1 MSIANRVSRRYGL
14 CPAKHKHC
22 LYLCRCFQYG
32 VRSFDFSGR
41 AMTSQPIGLQQSIR
55 FGEDFE
61 LDLRPRRLRRGSH
74 VLKLERIPLEIL
86 ILLLEHRGEIVSRE
100 KIVARVWG
108 NDVFLDTDNSI
119 RGAIRK
125 VRQALK
131 DDPETPRFIQ
141 TVTGRGYRFI
151 APIISPEE
159 EHTTEPAK
167 PEASVVPTGTQSFVS
182 EPDSWPQG
190 GSLGLMDQERER
202 TAGQVPGTESAR
214 GQVHRH
220 ARTWLFVGLA
230 SLAVV
235 SILSLLTFGVW
246 RGSRVPAV
254 FQRKTVLAVLPFDNL
269 SQDPDQ
275 EFFSEGLTEEMI
287 AQVGKLN
294 RDRLKVV
301 ARGYVAKYKGSTL
314 AAREIGKELNA
325 DYLIQGSVRRSSDRV
340 RITVQ
345 LIQARDQTD
354 VWTGSYDREL
364 RDVLAVQDSVVRSI
378 ASEIH
383 IALTEE
389 QEKRLAAPRQISP
402 EAYEAYLKGRYYWN
416 KRTGESM
423 QKAEQYFEQAID
435 NDPTYAA
442 AYSGLA
448 DCNSGL
454 AWHGFKSPAE
464 ALPKAYAA
472 ARKALEINPESAEAH
487 ASLGLAMTHGWDW
500 TGAEAE
506 FRRALQLDPQY
517 ANAHHWYG
525 DYLSIRSR
533 HGEALAEAKHALE
546 LDPLNLMVSTWVG
559 LRYYMARDY
568 SRAIDQNRNSVE
580 LDPNFAAAHLLLGE
594 DYRGAGLH
602 SEAVN
607 ELKKAA
613 ILSGDSPLY
622 TAQVAVALAV
632 AGRNRDALRI
642 AHELETISRKRY
654 VSPYGLAQIYAASN
668 KNEDTFKWLQAA
680 YEDHA
685 VWMGYLAVDP
695 IFDRYR
701 SDERFKDLLRRVGLP

>member
-1 MSIANRVSRRYGL
+1 MSMFPT
-14 CPAKHKHC
+14 C
-22 LYLCRCFQYG
+22 G
-32 VRSFDFSGR
+32 VESFNFSGR

-61 LDLRPRRLRRGSH
+61 LDLRPRRLRRNDR

-86 ILLLEHRGEIVSRE
+86 ILLLERRGEIVSRDE
-100 KIVARVWG
+100 IVARIWG
-108 NDVFLDTDNSI
+108 SDVFLDTDNSI

-125 VRQALK
+125 VRQVLK

-151 APIISPEE
+151 APVVLSEE
-159 EHTTEPAK
+159 GQSVDAPR
-167 PEASVVPTGTQSFVS
+167 PEASIGASGPPGFVS
-182 EPDSWPQG
+182 EPDSNLQG
-190 GSLGLMDQERER
+190 RSLGRVDQEQER
-202 TAGQVPGTESAR
+202 TAGQSPDPETAR
-214 GQVHRH
+214 LGRRP
-220 ARTWLFVGLA
+220 ARIWLFVGVT
-230 SLAVV
+230 SLTVV
-235 SILSLLTFGVW
+235 CILSLLAVW
-246 RGSRVPAV
+246 GRRVSRVPAV

-269 SQDPDQ
+269 SRDPDQ

-301 ARGYVAKYKGSTL
+301 ARSSVARYKGSTL

-325 DYLIQGSVRRSSDRV
+325 DYLVQGSVRRRSGRV
-340 RITVQ
+340 RITVE
-345 LIQARDQTD
+345 LIQAQDQTD
-354 VWTGSYDREL
+354 IWTESYDREL
-364 RDVLAVQDSVVRSI
+364 KDVLAVQDSIVRSI
-378 ASEIH
+378 ANQIH
-383 IALTEE
+383 IALTEQ
-389 QEKRLAAPRQISP
+389 QEKRLANPKQLSP
-402 EAYEAYLKGRYYWN
+402 AAYEAYLKGRYYWN

-423 QKAEQYFEQAID
+423 QKAEQYFQQAID

-442 AYSGLA
+442 AHSGLA

-454 AWHGFKSPAE
+454 TWHGFKSPAE

-472 ARKALEINPESAEAH
+472 ARKAVEINPESAEAH
-487 ASLGLAMTHGWDW
+487 ASLGLAMSHRWDW
-500 TGAEAE
+500 TGAEGE

-533 HGEALAEAKHALE
+533 HDEALAEAKRALE
-546 LDPLNLMVSTWVG
+546 LDPLNLMISTWVG
-559 LRYYMARDY
+559 LRYYLAHDY
-568 SRAIDQNRNSVE
+568 PHAIEQNRDSIE

-594 DYRGAGLH
+594 DYVQAGLRN
-602 SEAVN
+602 EAVD
-607 ELKKAA
+607 ELKRAA
-613 ILSGDSPLY
+613 DLSGDSPIY
-622 TAQVAVALAV
+622 RAQVAVALAV
-632 AGRNRDALRI
+632 AGRNREALRI
-642 AHELETISRKRY
+642 AHELEAISRKRY
-654 VSPYGLAQIYAASN
+654 VSPYGLAQIYAALN
-668 KNEDTFKWLQAA
+668 KKEDTFKWLQAA
-680 YEDHA
+680 YDEHA

>member
-1 MSIANRVSRRYGL
+1 
-14 CPAKHKHC
+14 
-22 LYLCRCFQYG
+22 
-32 VRSFDFSGR
+32 
-41 AMTSQPIGLQQSIR
+41 MTSQPIGLQQSIR

-61 LDLRPRRLRRGSH
+61 LDLRPRRLRRGSR

-86 ILLLEHRGEIVSRE
+86 VLLLEHRGEIVSRE

-125 VRQALK
+125 VRQALR
-131 DDPETPRFIQ
+131 DDPEAPRFIQ

-159 EHTTEPAK
+159 ERTTEPPK
-167 PEASVVPTGTQSFVS
+167 PEASVVSTGTQSFVS

-190 GSLGLMDQERER
+190 GSLGLMDQEQER
-202 TAGQVPGTESAR
+202 AAGQVPGTETAR
-214 GQVHRH
+214 GQLHRRT
-220 ARTWLFVGLA
+220 RTWLFVGLA
-230 SLAVV
+230 SLVVV
-235 SILSLLTFGVW
+235 SILSLLAFWGW

-269 SQDPDQ
+269 SRDPDQ

-301 ARGYVAKYKGSTL
+301 ARSSVAKYKGSTL
-314 AAREIGKELNA
+314 TAREIGKELNA
-325 DYLIQGSVRRSSDRV
+325 DYLVQGSVRRSSDRV
-340 RITVQ
+340 RISVQ

-354 VWTGSYDREL
+354 VWTESYDREL
-364 RDVLAVQDSVVRSI
+364 KDVLAVQDSVVRSI

-389 QEKRLAAPRQISP
+389 QEERLATPRQISP

-435 NDPTYAA
+435 RDPSYAA

-487 ASLGLAMTHGWDW
+487 ASLGLAMSHRWDW

-525 DYLSIRSR
+525 DYLSIRGR
-533 HGEALAEAKHALE
+533 HDEALAEAKHALE
-546 LDPLNLMVSTWVG
+546 LDPLNLMISTWVG

-594 DYRGAGLH
+594 DYLGAGLH

-613 ILSGDSPLY
+613 NLSGDSPLY

-632 AGRNRDALRI
+632 EGRSGDALRI
-642 AHELETISRKRY
+642 AHELEAISRKRY

>member
-1 MSIANRVSRRYGL
+1 
-14 CPAKHKHC
+14 
-22 LYLCRCFQYG
+22 
-32 VRSFDFSGR
+32 
-41 AMTSQPIGLQQSIR
+41 MTSQLIGLQQSIR

-151 APIISPEE
+151 APIISPQE
-159 EHTTEPAK
+159 EHTTEPPK
-167 PEASVVPTGTQSFVS
+167 PEASVVPIGTQSFVR

-190 GSLGLMDQERER
+190 GSLGLMDQEQGR
-202 TAGQVPGTESAR
+202 TAGQVPGTETAR
-214 GQVHRH
+214 GQVRRH
-220 ARTWLFVGLA
+220 ARTWVFVGLA

-235 SILSLLTFGVW
+235 SILSLREFWSW

-269 SQDPDQ
+269 SRDPDQ

-287 AQVGKLN
+287 AQLGKLN

-301 ARGYVAKYKGSTL
+301 ARSSVAKYKGSGL

-325 DYLIQGSVRRSSDRV
+325 DYLVQGSIRRSSDRI

-345 LIQARDQTD
+345 LIKARDQID
-354 VWTGSYDREL
+354 VWTESYDREL
-364 RDVLAVQDSVVRSI
+364 KDVLAVQDSVVRSI

-389 QEKRLAAPRQISP
+389 QEERLATPRQISP

-435 NDPTYAA
+435 KDPTYAA

-454 AWHGFKSPAE
+454 TWHGFKSPAE

-487 ASLGLAMTHGWDW
+487 ASLGLAMTHSWDW

-506 FRRALQLDPQY
+506 FRGALQLDPQY

-546 LDPLNLMVSTWVG
+546 LDPLNLMISTWVG

-594 DYRGAGLH
+594 DYREAGLH

-613 ILSGDSPLY
+613 NLSGDSPLY

-642 AHELETISRKRY
+642 AHKLETISRKRY

-668 KNEDTFKWLQAA
+668 KNEDTFKWLEAA

>member
-1 MSIANRVSRRYGL
+1 
-14 CPAKHKHC
+14 
-22 LYLCRCFQYG
+22 
-32 VRSFDFSGR
+32 
-41 AMTSQPIGLQQSIR
+41 MTSRLIELQQSIR

-86 ILLLEHRGEIVSRE
+86 ILLLEHRGEIVGRDE
-100 KIVARVWG
+100 IVARVWG
-108 NDVFLDTDNSI
+108 NDVFLDTDNSV

-151 APIISPEE
+151 APIISPQEE
-159 EHTTEPAK
+159 QTTDPPR
-167 PEASVVPTGTQSFVS
+167 PEASVVSTATQSFVR
-182 EPDSWPQG
+182 EPDSWLQG
-190 GSLGLMDQERER
+190 GSPGLVDREQQR
-202 TAGQVPGTESAR
+202 SAEQVPGAETAR
-214 GQVHRH
+214 GQVRRH
-220 ARTWLFVGLA
+220 ARTWVFVGLA

-235 SILSLLTFGVW
+235 SLLSLREFWIW
-246 RGSRVPAV
+246 RASRVPAV
-254 FQRKTVLAVLPFDNL
+254 SQRKTVLAVLPFDNL
-269 SQDPDQ
+269 SRDPDQ
-275 EFFSEGLTEEMI
+275 DFFSEGLTEEMI
-287 AQVGKLN
+287 AQLGKLN

-301 ARGYVAKYKGSTL
+301 ARSSVAKYKGSTL

-325 DYLIQGSVRRSSDRV
+325 DYLVQGSIRRSSDRI

-345 LIQARDQTD
+345 LIKARDQID
-354 VWTGSYDREL
+354 VWTESYDREL
-364 RDVLAVQDSVVRSI
+364 KDVLAVQDSVVRSI

-389 QEKRLAAPRQISP
+389 QEERLAAPRQISP

-435 NDPTYAA
+435 RDPTYAA

-454 AWHGFKSPAE
+454 TWHGYKSPAE

-487 ASLGLAMTHGWDW
+487 ASLGLAMTHSWDW

-533 HGEALAEAKHALE
+533 HGEALAEAKHALD
-546 LDPLNLMVSTWVG
+546 LDPLNLMISTWVG

-580 LDPNFAAAHLLLGE
+580 LDPNFAAAHLQLGE
-594 DYRGAGLH
+594 DYLGACLR

-613 ILSGDSPLY
+613 NLSGNSPLY

-632 AGRNRDALRI
+632 EGRSGDALRI

-668 KNEDTFKWLQAA
+668 KNEEAFKWLEAA

-701 SDERFKDLLRRVGLP
+701 SDERFKVLLRRIGLP

>member
-1 MSIANRVSRRYGL
+1 
-14 CPAKHKHC
+14 
-22 LYLCRCFQYG
+22 
-32 VRSFDFSGR
+32 
-41 AMTSQPIGLQQSIR
+41 MTSRLIELQQSIR

-86 ILLLEHRGEIVSRE
+86 ILLLEHRGEIVGRDE
-100 KIVARVWG
+100 IVARVWG
-108 NDVFLDTDNSI
+108 NDVFLDTDNSV

-151 APIISPEE
+151 APIISPQEE
-159 EHTTEPAK
+159 QTTDPPR
-167 PEASVVPTGTQSFVS
+167 PEASVVSTATQSFVR
-182 EPDSWPQG
+182 EPDSWLQG
-190 GSLGLMDQERER
+190 GSPGLVDREQQR
-202 TAGQVPGTESAR
+202 SAEQVPGAETAR
-214 GQVHRH
+214 GQVRRH
-220 ARTWLFVGLA
+220 ARTWVFVGLA

-235 SILSLLTFGVW
+235 SLLSLREFWIW
-246 RGSRVPAV
+246 RASRVPAV
-254 FQRKTVLAVLPFDNL
+254 SQRKTVLAVLPFDNL
-269 SQDPDQ
+269 SRDPDQ
-275 EFFSEGLTEEMI
+275 DFFSEGLTEEMI
-287 AQVGKLN
+287 AQLGKLN

-301 ARGYVAKYKGSTL
+301 ARSSVAKYKGSTL

-325 DYLIQGSVRRSSDRV
+325 DYLVQGSIRRSSDRI

-345 LIQARDQTD
+345 LIKARDQID
-354 VWTGSYDREL
+354 VWTESYDREL
-364 RDVLAVQDSVVRSI
+364 KDVLAVQDSVVRSI

-389 QEKRLAAPRQISP
+389 QEERLAAPRQISP

-435 NDPTYAA
+435 RDPTYAA

-454 AWHGFKSPAE
+454 TWHGYKSPAE

-487 ASLGLAMTHGWDW
+487 ASLGLAMTHSWDW

-533 HGEALAEAKHALE
+533 HGEALAEAKHALD
-546 LDPLNLMVSTWVG
+546 LDPLNLMISTWVG

-580 LDPNFAAAHLLLGE
+580 LDPNFAAAHLQLGE
-594 DYRGAGLH
+594 DYLGAGLR

-613 ILSGDSPLY
+613 NLSGNSPLY

-632 AGRNRDALRI
+632 EGRSGDALRI

-668 KNEDTFKWLQAA
+668 KNEEAFKWLEAA

-701 SDERFKDLLRRVGLP
+701 SDERFKVLLRRIGLP

>member
-1 MSIANRVSRRYGL
+1 
-14 CPAKHKHC
+14 
-22 LYLCRCFQYG
+22 
-32 VRSFDFSGR
+32 
-41 AMTSQPIGLQQSIR
+41 MTSQPFGLQHSIR

-86 ILLLEHRGEIVSRE
+86 ILLLEHRGEIVNRDE
-100 KIVARVWG
+100 IVARVWG

-125 VRQALK
+125 VRRALK
-131 DDPETPRFIQ
+131 DDSETPRFIQ

-159 EHTTEPAK
+159 EHATEPPK
-167 PEASVVPTGTQSFVS
+167 PEAAVVSTVTQSFVS
-182 EPDSWPQG
+182 EP
-190 GSLGLMDQERER
+190 ER
-202 TAGQVPGTESAR
+202 TAEQVPGTETAR
-214 GQVHRH
+214 GQVPRR

-235 SILSLLTFGVW
+235 SILSLLAFWGW
-246 RGSRVPAV
+246 RGSRVPTV
-254 FQRKTVLAVLPFDNL
+254 FQRKIVLAVLPFDNL
-269 SQDPDQ
+269 SRDPGQ

-301 ARGYVAKYKGSTL
+301 ARSSVAKYKGSTL
-314 AAREIGKELNA
+314 TASEIGKELNA
-325 DYLIQGSVRRSSDRV
+325 DYLVQGRVRLLPDRV
-340 RITVQ
+340 RITVE

-354 VWTGSYDREL
+354 VWTESYDREL
-364 RDVLAVQDSVVRSI
+364 KDVLAVQDSVVRSI

-423 QKAEQYFEQAID
+423 LKAEQYFEQAID
-435 NDPTYAA
+435 NDPSYAA

-454 AWHGFKSPAE
+454 TWHGFKSPAE

-487 ASLGLAMTHGWDW
+487 ASLGLAMTHRWDW

-533 HGEALAEAKHALE
+533 HAEAVVEAKQALE
-546 LDPLNLMVSTWVG
+546 LDPLNLMISTWVG
-559 LRYYMARDY
+559 LRYYLARDY
-568 SRAIDQNRNSVE
+568 SRAIDQNRSSVE

-613 ILSGDSPLY
+613 NLSGNSPLY

-632 AGRNRDALRI
+632 EGRSGDAFRI
-642 AHELETISRKRY
+642 AHDLEAISRKRY
-654 VSPYGLAQIYAASN
+654 VSPYGLAQIYAALN
-668 KNEDTFKWLQAA
+668 KKEDTFKWLQAA
-680 YEDHA
+680 YDDHA
-685 VWMGYLAVDP
+685 AWLGYLAVDP
-695 IFDRYR
+695 IFEQYR

>member
-1 MSIANRVSRRYGL
+1 
-14 CPAKHKHC
+14 
-22 LYLCRCFQYG
+22 
-32 VRSFDFSGR
+32 
-41 AMTSQPIGLQQSIR
+41 MTSQPSGVQQSIR
-55 FGEDFE
+55 FGEDFA

-86 ILLLEHRGEIVSRE
+86 VLLLEHRGEIVSRDE
-100 KIVARVWG
+100 IVARVWG

-125 VRQALK
+125 VRQALR

-151 APIISPEE
+151 APIISPQE
-159 EHTTEPAK
+159 EHTTEPPK
-167 PEASVVPTGTQSFVS
+167 PEASVVSTGTQSFS
-182 EPDSWPQG
+182 REPDSWPQG
-190 GSLGLMDQERER
+190 GSLGLMDQEQER
-202 TAGQVPGTESAR
+202 TAGQVAGTETAR
-214 GQVHRH
+214 GQVRRH
-220 ARTWLFVGLA
+220 ARTWVFVGLA
-230 SLAVV
+230 SLALV
-235 SILSLLTFGVW
+235 SILSLREFWSW

-269 SQDPDQ
+269 SRDPDQ

-301 ARGYVAKYKGSTL
+301 ARSSVAKYKGSTL

-325 DYLIQGSVRRSSDRV
+325 DYLVQGSVRRSSDRV

-354 VWTGSYDREL
+354 VWTESYDREL
-364 RDVLAVQDSVVRSI
+364 KDVLAVQDSVVRSI

-383 IALTEE
+383 IALTGE
-389 QEKRLAAPRQISP
+389 QEKRLAAPRQVSP

-442 AYSGLA
+442 AYSGVA

-454 AWHGFKSPAE
+454 TWHGFKSPAE

-487 ASLGLAMTHGWDW
+487 ASLGLAMTHRWDW

-525 DYLSIRSR
+525 DYLSIRGR

-546 LDPLNLMVSTWVG
+546 LDPLNLMISTWVG

-613 ILSGDSPLY
+613 SLSGDSPLY

-632 AGRNRDALRI
+632 EGRSGDALRI
-642 AHELETISRKRY
+642 AHELEAISRKRY

>member
-1 MSIANRVSRRYGL
+1 M
-14 CPAKHKHC
+14 
-22 LYLCRCFQYG
+22 
-32 VRSFDFSGR
+32 
-41 AMTSQPIGLQQSIR
+41 QQSIR
-55 FGEDFE
+55 FGEDFA

-74 VLKLERIPLEIL
+74 VFKLERIPLEIL
-86 ILLLEHRGEIVSRE
+86 VLLLEHRGEIVSRDE
-100 KIVARVWG
+100 IVARIWG

-151 APIISPEE
+151 APIISPQE
-159 EHTTEPAK
+159 EHTTEPPK
-167 PEASVVPTGTQSFVS
+167 PEASVVSTGTQSFS
-182 EPDSWPQG
+182 REPDSWPQG
-190 GSLGLMDQERER
+190 GSLGLMDQEQER
-202 TAGQVPGTESAR
+202 TAGQVAGTETAR
-214 GQVHRH
+214 GQVRRH
-220 ARTWLFVGLA
+220 ARTWVFVGLA
-230 SLAVV
+230 SLALV
-235 SILSLLTFGVW
+235 SILSLREFWSW
-246 RGSRVPAV
+246 RGSRVPPV

-269 SQDPDQ
+269 SRDPDQ

-287 AQVGKLN
+287 AQLGKLN

-301 ARGYVAKYKGSTL
+301 ARSSVAKYKGSTL

-325 DYLIQGSVRRSSDRV
+325 DYLVQGSVRRSSDRV

-345 LIQARDQTD
+345 LIQARDQIV
-354 VWTGSYDREL
+354 VWTESYDREL
-364 RDVLAVQDSVVRSI
+364 KDVLAVQDSVVRSI

-383 IALTEE
+383 IALTDE
-389 QEKRLAAPRQISP
+389 QEKRLAAPRQIRP

-454 AWHGFKSPAE
+454 TWHGFKSPAE

-487 ASLGLAMTHGWDW
+487 ASLGLAMSHRWDW

-525 DYLSIRSR
+525 DYLSIRGR
-533 HGEALAEAKHALE
+533 HGEALAEAKHALK
-546 LDPLNLMVSTWVG
+546 LDPLNLMISTWVG

-613 ILSGDSPLY
+613 SLSGDSPLY

-632 AGRNRDALRI
+632 EGRSGEALRI
-642 AHELETISRKRY
+642 AHELEAISRKRY
-654 VSPYGLAQIYAASN
+654 VSPYGLAQIYAALN